1 MKTPDELYEER
12 EKRLRDA
19 IELKEPDRVPVM
31 MGGGGSKEGRLP
43 ASLSFYNIAAFKAAT
58 IKSILEFEPDVYWAA
73 LFDNPGIALEA
84 LDPKRTKWP
93 GYSLPDDIPTQHIET
108 ESLLE
113 DEYDLFLSDP
123 SDFILR
129 YHLPRVYGSLGP
141 LAKLPPIRTWAM
153 GLPTAALVS
162 PEFLKVAEVVSIAG
176 KAMLKSR
183 EVTRGFDDEMAAHGF
198 PPFSHGGSMAPFDQ
212 VANTFRGLNGISRDI
227 HRRPEKLLQACDL
240 FANWNIQGIKAMAGI
255 KRRGN
260 PRRGILPLTRGSDN
274 FLSPAQFKT
283 FYWPFLKEVI
293 LGLIHEGCIPL
304 LFAEGGY
311 NSRLQY
317 IKELPKG
324 HCIWMFDRTDM
335 AKAKE
340 VIGET
345 TCIAGNIPVSKI
357 LSGTPDQIRQ
367 ICKELIDIAGKNGG
381 YIMTCGCSMDEAKPD
396 TLHAMIDFTKEYGVY
411 PQR

>member
-1 MKTPDELYEER
+1 LKTPDELYEER

-283 FYWPFLKEVI
+283 FYWPGLKKVLLAMIEVGTVPI
-293 LGLIHEGCIPL
+293 LFCEG
-304 LFAEGGY
+304 
-311 NSRLQY
+311 NWTSRLETLG
-317 IKELPKG
+317 ELPKG
-324 HCIWMFDRTDM
+324 KYVCHLQHFTDIARAKSILGGHACIVGSVSPSLMELGSAD
-335 AKAKE
+335 E
-340 VIGET
+340 VDQYCRKLIEVG
-345 TCIAGNIPVSKI
+345 GKGGGFI
-357 LSGTPDQIRQ
+357 LSRGESYAPKYQNIKAVSAAARKYGT
-367 ICKELIDIAGKNGG
+367 
-381 YIMTCGCSMDEAKPD
+381 Y
-396 TLHAMIDFTKEYGVY
+396 
-411 PQR
+411 